1 MSDLLEKLLK
11 SILTGM
17 TISPE
22 TLKFD
27 NTSNIIGTNGVIEQM
42 WGVIASIATTLTILY
57 FVLEI
62 NRKMMFERDDFTL
75 KSIGAPLFKLI
86 IAIAIIDN
94 GVDII
99 NGILS
104 GHDALVTQAADWG
117 SSADTAITYTAEK
130 NPFKSFGLIQQL
142 AIFIPMIVAW
152 MISLVV
158 TFLFWYKAIGYK
170 IEFLFRIGITP
181 IALADIYSG
190 NNSNAIRWL
199 KGFLGLVLYGVS
211 FLVLPKIAY
220 ALADGMIIKL
230 LEDNGTLTKDA
241 INGIKNG
248 KDTGS
253 IIAILAG
260 DSIWTVIKYIIMKM
274 LAPIAALGSLS
285 AVKQMTKEA
294 VS

>member
-104 GHDALVTQAADWG
+104 GHDALVAQAKDWG

-285 AVKQMTKEA
+285 AVRQMTKEV